1 MISQYLTFVMK
12 LFFAFGAAFEIPV
25 ATILLIVFGAVAGY
39 VPAKRAAR
47 IKPIIALRDE

>member
-1 MISQYLTFVMK
+1 LED
-12 LFFAFGAAFEIPV
+12 FFIVDPQIHIGTAIF